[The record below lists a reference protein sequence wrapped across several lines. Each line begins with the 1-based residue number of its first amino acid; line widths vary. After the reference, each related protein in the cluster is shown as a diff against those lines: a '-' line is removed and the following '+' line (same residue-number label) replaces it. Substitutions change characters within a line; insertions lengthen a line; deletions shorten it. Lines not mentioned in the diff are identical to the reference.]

1 MSHLEIKLK
10 FWIWH
15 TGLVLKRGLDRVLRA
30 TIRPLIGLL
39 RRLDRI
45 SASDKAGAVM
55 RRIGPLLREH
65 RIGRAN
71 LKAAFPEKSDAEI
84 ERILSGVWDNLGR
97 VAVEVIN
104 LDRIA
109 AQGARGERQF
119 ITYGERELKRFEA
132 LRDAE
137 KPAVIFTAHLANW
150 ELPAVVAGIEGLRSM
165 ALFRR
170 PNMSSIADVLIEMRE
185 PLMGTLVPS
194 GFGAPMRLARG
205 LETGHHVGM
214 LVDQHDSKGVEVT
227 FFGRPCRV
235 SPLIAMLAREY
246 ECPIH
251 GVRIIRLPEGRFT
264 GEITDAVAPV
274 RDADGRIDIQ
284 GTMQAITDV
293 VETWVRDH
301 PEQWLWLHRRWR

>member
-1 MSHLEIKLK
+1 MYSPLHYWKY
-10 FWIWH
+10 WTWRA
-15 TGLVLKRGLDRVLRA
+15 GLVLKRGLDRAGRRA
-30 TIRPLIGLL
+30 VRPAVGLL
-39 RRLDRI
+39 RRLDRVG
-45 SASDKAGAVM
+45 ASNKAGAVM
-55 RRIGPLLREH
+55 RTIGPLLREH

-84 ERILSGVWDNLGR
+84 EKILAGVWDNLGR
-97 VAVEVIN
+97 VAIELVN

-119 ITYGERELKRFEA
+119 IRYGERELRRFEA
-132 LRDAE
+132 LRDSG
-137 KPAVIFTAHLANW
+137 KPSLVFTAHLANW

-165 ALFRR
+165 VLFRR
-170 PNMSSIADVLIEMRE
+170 PNMRSVADVLIEMRE
-185 PLMGTLVPS
+185 PLMGTLVAS
-194 GFGAPMRLARG
+194 GFGAPMTLARG

-251 GVRIIRLPEGRFT
+251 GVRIIRLPGGVFT
-264 GEITDAVAPV
+264 GEITEAVPPV
-274 RDADGRIDIQ
+274 RDADGRIEVK
-284 GTMQAITDV
+284 GTMQAITSV
-293 VETWVRDH
+293 VESWVREY